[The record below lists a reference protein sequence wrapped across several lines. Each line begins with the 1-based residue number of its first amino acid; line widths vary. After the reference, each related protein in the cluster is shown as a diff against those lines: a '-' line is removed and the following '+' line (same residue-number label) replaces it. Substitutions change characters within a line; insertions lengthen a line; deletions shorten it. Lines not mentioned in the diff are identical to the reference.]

1 MELANDILEK
11 LNSIPKNIRVV
22 AATKYVEALDMK
34 KLLTLGINHFGEN
47 RVDSLLKK
55 QEELIGEDIHWHFI
69 GHLQTNK
76 AKLILPK
83 IEALHSLDSLKLAQI
98 IEKERKEPLDCFVE
112 ININQEESKSGIPA
126 EECENFLK
134 EIMKYP
140 KVHVV
145 GFMCM
150 TMKSCTPEEKKAQ
163 FQSLKNLMLKM
174 NELLGMNMQELSM
187 GMSDDYNEAI
197 AAGATTIRLGRTLW
211 DQQS

>member
-1 MELANDILEK
+1 
-11 LNSIPKNIRVV
+11 NIRVV

-47 RVDSLLKK
+47 RVDALLKK
-55 QEELIGEDIHWHFI
+55 QEELMNEDIHWHFI

-76 AKLILPK
+76 AKLVLSK

-134 EIMKYP
+134 ALRKYS
-140 KVHVV
+140 KVHIV

-150 TMKSCTPEEKKAQ
+150 TIKSCSPKEKKAQ
-163 FQSLKNLMLKM
+163 FQNLKNLMLKM

-197 AAGATTIRLGRTLW
+197 AAGATTIRLGRILW
-211 DQQS
+211 DQQN